1 MSLFFATRFEERFG
15 GEKKKENF
23 DTNAKVTLKMVKDT
37 MNKVVR
43 RDKALIFSPGS
54 NRRRD
59 RILENK

>member
-43 RDKALIFSPGS
+43 RDKALIFSSGS

>member
-23 DTNAKVTLKMVKDT
+23 NTNAKVTLKMVKDT

-43 RDKALIFSPGS
+43 RDKALIFSSGS

>member
-23 DTNAKVTLKMVKDT
+23 NTNAKVTLKMVKDT
-37 MNKVVR
+37 MNKVVK
-43 RDKALIFSPGS
+43 RDKALIFSSGS